1 MSEKRNI
8 VASVKGRLL
17 QIARTEG
24 KNHQLLLLRYFQER
38 FLYRLSKSK
47 YKQHFCLKGAAFLYA
62 LEGERSRVTKDI
74 DFLGMHIPSTHQT
87 LRQAITEICEI
98 TYQDDGVTFDIDSF
112 TVEDIVKDGNYQGIR
127 IGITAH
133 LDRTKQRLKIDIG
146 FGDAVVPA
154 PMKMAYPVILEMD
167 PPVLFAYSIES
178 TIAEKFE
185 AMIDLA
191 EINTRMKDFY
201 DVYHLLKNHPVSP
214 EVLEQAVRQ
223 TFERRETPAPKEHSL
238 FLPTFYLDEARN
250 TSWKAWL
257 RKAKLD
263 ERLEFPEV
271 MALITAQL
279 RPIYLRLS

>member
-1 MSEKRNI
+1 MSEKKNI
-8 VASVKGRLL
+8 VASVKDRLL

-47 YKQHFCLKGAAFLYA
+47 YNQHFCLKGAAFLYA

-238 FLPTFYLDEARN
+238 FLPAFYLDEVRN